1 MSDQAATKKDVED
14 AIKANDE
21 PFLNTTG
28 GKVVLGG
35 ACAAAG
41 AALTYVLMPK
51 PNAEGL
57 KGLGGGGSFS
67 LK

>member
-1 MSDQAATKKDVED
+1 MAQLEDGDIQKIKEATE
-14 AIKANDE
+14 DE

-28 GKVVLGG
+28 GKVVLAG
-35 ACAAAG
+35 AAAAGG

-57 KGLGGGGSFS
+57 KLSGGGTFS